1 MSRSLLPV
9 AILVILSAILIPST
23 GCKKKVESTAIQ
35 IEDSIRTYY
44 PVIQGEEL
52 EMQFKITNI
61 GRAPLVITDIQ
72 PSCGC
77 ISIDQELNNIIP
89 PGDAVNIRFR
99 FHSEKNIGYVH
110 HVVRLFGNI
119 LPDGEADCI
128 FNVNVVPLGD
138 YTRDYEEL
146 HKEINE
152 RRMVEGLVDGNPS
165 EKGYFVDPAEDS
177 RSHERYPWRE
187 E

>member
-1 MSRSLLPV
+1 MSRSLWIIPLV
-9 AILVILSAILIPST
+9 AAALIPFSS
-23 GCKKKVESTAIQ
+23 CNKKIDMTAIEIQ
-35 IEDSIRTYY
+35 DSIRTYY

-52 EMQFKITNI
+52 DMQYEITNI
-61 GRAPLVITDIQ
+61 GSNVLVITDIQ

-77 ISIDQELNNIIP
+77 ISIDGEANNIVP
-89 PGDAVNIRFR
+89 PGEKLNLRFR
-99 FHSEKNIGYVH
+99 FLSEKNLG
-110 HVVRLFGNI
+110 HVRHVIRLYGNI
-119 LPDGEADCI
+119 MPKGEADCV

-152 RRMVEGLVDGNPS
+152 RRIVEGLVDGNTA
-165 EKGYFVDPAEDS
+165 EKGYYVDPDADS

-187 E
+187 EK